1 VKRRPSAVAP
11 SNGSVSVSF
20 NFVMKQFKLAPLTLL
35 LGGSLCSVFAPSHA
49 AEPVRIKLATL
60 APRDSSFHKSLL
72 AMGDKWK
79 QASAGAVTLTV
90 YPDGTQ
96 GGEADMV
103 RRMRVGQLQ
112 AAMLT
117 VPGLSQIEE
126 SVTSLQL
133 MPMMFHSLDEFDYVI
148 GKMRPALEKKFLD
161 KGFVVLC
168 WGDAGWVRFFSKQP
182 ALVPDDYRRMKV
194 FVWSGDTRSIE
205 IYKGLGFNAVPLEQ
219 TDILAGLQTGL
230 VDVVT
235 SIPFYALAGQFHGI
249 APHMLEVNW
258 VPLVGGTVISK
269 KTWDAIP
276 AASKPAMLKIAAEA
290 GETMKQRGRTE
301 SDESVEAMKKRG
313 LKVRQASPEALA
325 AWQKLGEETYP
336 RLRGKVVPAEMFD
349 EVQRLVKEYRAGA
362 GKRQ

>member
-1 VKRRPSAVAP
+1 
-11 SNGSVSVSF
+11 
-20 NFVMKQFKLAPLTLL
+20 MKQQRFTTAAAVLGALLCLA
-35 LGGSLCSVFAPSHA
+35 A
-49 AEPVRIKLATL
+49 AQSRAADPVRIKLATL

-79 QASAGAVTLTV
+79 QASGGAVTLTV

-126 SVTSLQL
+126 SVTGLQL
-133 MPMMFHSLDEFDYVI
+133 MPMMFRSLDEFDHVL
-148 GKMRPALEKKFLD
+148 GKLRPALEKKFLD
-161 KGFVVLC
+161 KGFVVLF
-168 WGDAGWVRFFSKQP
+168 WGDAGWVRFFSKHP
-182 ALVPDDYRRMKV
+182 ALVPDDYRKMKV

-235 SIPFYALAGQFHGI
+235 SIPFYALAGQFAGP

-269 KTWDAIP
+269 KTWDAVP
-276 AASKPAMLKIAAEA
+276 ASAKPAMLKVAAEA
-290 GETMKQRGRTE
+290 GEIMKQRGRTE
-301 SDESVEAMKKRG
+301 SDEAVEAMKKRG
-313 LKVRQASPEALA
+313 LKVRQTTPEALA

-336 RLRGKVVPAEMFD
+336 RLRGKVVPADMFD
-349 EVQRLVKEYRAGA
+349 EVQRLVKEFRAGA
-362 GKRQ
+362 GKAQ

>member
-1 VKRRPSAVAP
+1 LLGVLVA
-11 SNGSVSVSF
+11 
-20 NFVMKQFKLAPLTLL
+20 APLR
-35 LGGSLCSVFAPSHA
+35 G
-49 AEPVRIKLATL
+49 AEGARIKLATL

-79 QASAGAVTLTV
+79 QASGGAVTLTV

-117 VPGLSQIEE
+117 VPGLTQIED
-126 SVTSLQL
+126 SVAALQL
-133 MPMMFHSLDEFDYVI
+133 MPMMFRSFEEFDFVLARL
-148 GKMRPALEKKFLD
+148 RPGLEKKFLD
-161 KGFVVLC
+161 KGFVVLF

-182 ALVPDDYRRMKV
+182 GLVPDDYRKMKV
-194 FVWSGDTRSIE
+194 FVWSGDTRSAE

-230 VDVVT
+230 VDSVT
-235 SIPFYALAGQFHGI
+235 SIPFYALSSQFFGP

-258 VPLVGGTVISK
+258 VPLVGATVITK
-269 KTWDAIP
+269 KAWDGTP
-276 AASKPAMLKIAAEA
+276 AAARTAMLKAAAEA
-290 GETMKQRGRTE
+290 GNAIKQRSRVE

-313 LKVRQASPEALA
+313 LKLHAPTPEALI

-336 RLRGKVVPAEMFD
+336 RIRGKIVPAEMFD
-349 EVQRLVKEYRAGA
+349 EVQRLVKEYRAGVGA
-362 GKRQ
+362 AK